1 MAKHPVPGRVKTR
14 LAAAL
19 GADAACALYRAFVL
33 DLAERLA
40 ALPYVVTWA
49 YTPPDAPFAEL
60 LPGARCRP
68 QRGRDLGERL
78 AAALA
83 EELAAGPGP
92 VLAIGAD
99 APHIPAAALAE
110 GTAALTHGAD
120 VVLGPAADGGY
131 SRIGLRGPVPG
142 LFAGIAWGTA
152 GVLEATLARAAA
164 AGLAVH
170 LLSPS
175 FDVDQVADLSRLRA
189 LLARDDVSLP
199 RTAGVLAGFAAVL
212 DTLSRPGGNS
222 G

>member
-1 MAKHPVPGRVKTR
+1 
-14 LAAAL
+14 
-19 GADAACALYRAFVL
+19 RAFVL

-40 ALPYVVTWA
+40 ALPYAVTWA

-92 VLAIGAD
+92 VLATGAD
-99 APHIPAAALAE
+99 
-110 GTAALTHGAD
+110 ALTHGAD

-131 SRIGLRGPVPG
+131 YLIGLRGPAPG

-152 GVLEATLARAAA
+152 GVL
-164 AGLAVH
+164 
-170 LLSPS
+170 
-175 FDVDQVADLSRLRA
+175 
-189 LLARDDVSLP
+189 
-199 RTAGVLAGFAAVL
+199 
-212 DTLSRPGGNS
+212 
-222 G
+222 